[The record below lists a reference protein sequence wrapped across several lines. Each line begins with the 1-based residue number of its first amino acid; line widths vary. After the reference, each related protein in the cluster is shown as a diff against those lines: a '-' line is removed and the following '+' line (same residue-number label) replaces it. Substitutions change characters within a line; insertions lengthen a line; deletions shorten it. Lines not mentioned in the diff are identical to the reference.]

1 MSEYKSS
8 SRDTTCANFQ
18 VKRTSLRFLTQVWP
32 KIDLGL
38 EIKKSNIGINTI
50 NDGKIARVKKDVNIT
65 SDK

>member
-1 MSEYKSS
+1 M
-8 SRDTTCANFQ
+8 CANFQ
-18 VKRTSLRFLTQVWP
+18 AKRTSLRFLTQVWP

-38 EIKKSNIGINTI
+38 EIKKSNIGIKTI